1 MLDIECFTYLNRA
14 LESPLSPHVILATNR
29 GLCTIRGTDVN
40 GPGIQAPHGV
50 PVDLLDRCMIVRTMP
65 LGRDEMR
72 EVLAIRASV
81 EGLSVGPA
89 ALDRLADEGEK
100 SSMRC
105 VSDRETFT
113 MFPSAQPD

>member
-65 LGRDEMR
+65 LARDEMR
-72 EVLAIRASV
+72 GVLAIRASV
-81 EGLSVGPA
+81 EGLTVGKE
-89 ALDRLADEGEK
+89 ALERLADEGEK

-105 VSDRETFT
+105 VYFSLQSPLD
-113 MFPSAQPD
+113 PAAPQN